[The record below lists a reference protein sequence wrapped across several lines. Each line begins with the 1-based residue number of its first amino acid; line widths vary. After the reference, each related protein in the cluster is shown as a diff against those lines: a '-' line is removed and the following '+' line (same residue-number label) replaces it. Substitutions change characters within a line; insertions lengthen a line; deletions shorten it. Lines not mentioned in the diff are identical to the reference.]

1 MIDNLIDAIDYFSPE
16 ADYLEIRYHKRVK
29 NSILVKNGMA
39 TVSSGKLEGIFVRA
53 LIANVWGNYS
63 IDSLDRQSI
72 FHAIEMAIR
81 SAESSIG
88 LKHKA
93 VRLADID
100 IYEDVV
106 RPNIEIDPLDI
117 HIEDKVSRIREID
130 SRLHDYNSKIVSS
143 STNYFDVN
151 DTKFI
156 LTSEGTQLELYD
168 TKVSLFMSAVAKDGA
183 ETSIAS
189 SRVAQTGGYERLN
202 DNVVDELIKTVGDRA
217 VNLLGAP
224 MPPSGLATVILGP
237 QLVRLL
243 AHEALGHTVEADIVE
258 AGSALRYKINQQIA
272 PSFLNFID
280 DKIGYPYDYGTLPG
294 YDDEGVR
301 VGTTYIIRNGIL
313 ESFLHNRESAADFG
327 VQPTGNARAQDHRF
341 EPIIRMT
348 NSVIFP
354 SHGEGWSA
362 NEIIEDTRE
371 GYLLLGRNMGQA
383 DSTTEFMF
391 GVGEIWEIKN
401 GEKVRPF
408 KGVTISGIAIDVL
421 QQIDALSREIKRGF
435 AGHCGKGQIA
445 FTGGGGSF
453 ARTKVLIGGK

>member
-16 ADYLEIRYHKRVK
+16 ADYLEIRYHKRIRNGV
-29 NSILVKNGMA
+29 LVKNGMA
-39 TVSSGKLEGIFVRA
+39 TASSGKLEGIFVRA
-53 LIANVWGNYS
+53 LIANAWGSYS

-72 FHAIEMAIR
+72 FHGIEMAIR
-81 SAESSIG
+81 SAESAIG
-88 LKHKA
+88 LKHKS
-93 VRLADID
+93 VHLADVEVNED
-100 IYEDVV
+100 IV
-106 RPNIEIDPLDI
+106 RPHVEIDPLDI
-117 HIEDKVSRIREID
+117 SIEDKVSRIQEID
-130 SRLHDYNSKIVSS
+130 KQVHEFNSKIVSS
-143 STNYFDVN
+143 STNYFDVS
-151 DTKFI
+151 DTKYI

-168 TKVSLFMSAVAKDGA
+168 TKVSLYISAVAKDGA
-183 ETSIAS
+183 ETSVAS
-189 SRVAQTGGYERLN
+189 SRIAQTGGYERLN
-202 DNVVDELIKTVGDRA
+202 DEAVDGLIKTVGERA
-217 VNLLGAP
+217 INLLGAP
-224 MPPSGLATVILGP
+224 MPPSGIATVILGP

-243 AHEALGHTVEADIVE
+243 AHEALGHSVEADIVE
-258 AGSALRYKINQQIA
+258 AGSALRYKIHQQIA

-280 DKIGYPYDYGTLPG
+280 DKIGYPYDYGSLPG

-301 VGTTYIIRNGIL
+301 VGTTYIIRDGIL
-313 ESFLHNRESAADFG
+313 ETFLHNRESAADFG

-354 SHGEGWSA
+354 SHGEGWGA
-362 NEIIEDTRE
+362 DEIIEDTRE

-401 GEKVRPF
+401 GEKFRPY